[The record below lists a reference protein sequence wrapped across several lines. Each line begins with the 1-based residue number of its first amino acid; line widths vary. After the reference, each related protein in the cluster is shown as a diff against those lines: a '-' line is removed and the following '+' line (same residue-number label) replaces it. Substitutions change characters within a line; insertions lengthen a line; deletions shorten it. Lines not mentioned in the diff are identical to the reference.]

1 MIIMMILSFQTQS
14 ASFQGDIDVKQKSLA
29 DFFMTDSISRASPTM
44 AKCVQAVKKVQA
56 RA

>member
-1 MIIMMILSFQTQS
+1 MTLILIILQS
-14 ASFQGDIDVKQKSLA
+14 QGVSFQGDIDFKQRTLA

-56 RA
+56 TA